1 MSDTIKITDSDALAH
16 ILGGANSAV
25 VLVTPVL
32 GKMIDLNIVKDGVVS
47 LFGVSVPASAVEGA
61 LQPGTQYIVAK
72 DGVMTLD
79 ANAKTVIPPKTV
91 GCNKSRCNSV
101 QYRKS

>member
-1 MSDTIKITDSDALAH
+1 MSDTVKITDNDALAH

-25 VLVTPVL
+25 VLVSPII

-47 LFGVSVPASAVEGA
+47 VYGVSVPATAIEGA
-61 LQPGTQYIVAK
+61 LQGGAQYIVAK
-72 DGVMTLD
+72 DGVATLD
-79 ANAKTVIPPKTV
+79 TNAKTVIPPKTV
-91 GCNKSRCNSV
+91 GCNKSRCNSL